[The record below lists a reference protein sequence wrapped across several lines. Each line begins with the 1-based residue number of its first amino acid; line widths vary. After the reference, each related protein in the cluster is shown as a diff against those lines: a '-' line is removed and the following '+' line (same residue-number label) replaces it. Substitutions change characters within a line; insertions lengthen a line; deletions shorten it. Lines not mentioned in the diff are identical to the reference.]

1 MAGKG
6 LTECCRGAMAA
17 KPTDWEI
24 RGLVLGPREA
34 DPVIQGKSW
43 LAWAVGRGREGA
55 LGFAVASSHFTAE
68 FPELLEAFGA
78 EANEA
83 ALMGFDN
90 NGNGIICWTD
100 FPNVAKVYTKFLF
113 HALVIDD
120 AAVGLKD
127 R

>member
-1 MAGKG
+1 MRRA
-6 LTECCRGAMAA
+6 LVPLILLAA
-17 KPTDWEI
+17 
-24 RGLVLGPREA
+24 L
-34 DPVIQGKSW
+34 S
-43 LAWAVGRGREGA
+43 
-55 LGFAVASSHFTAE
+55 VASPALAAPSRDGGCPGPYQPATYAQFTAE